1 MNFNIEFVQ
10 IECANCNQSFAIT
23 HSLWKKR
30 RRDHGDFY
38 CPDGHTNYYPQKS
51 DLDRVKEDLERSRQT
66 TKFYQ
71 DLAAERRRSMSYL
84 KGQITKTK
92 NKLVKGNCP
101 ECDEHFEDL
110 AKHIQCKHPEFM
122 PEPDVSTKTLPTK
135 QTRKKEKV

>member
-1 MNFNIEFVQ
+1 MTFEIEFIQ
-10 IECANCNQSFAIT
+10 IECADCNQSFAIT
-23 HSLWKKR
+23 KTLWKR
-30 RRDHGDFY
+30 RKEDHKTFY
-38 CPDGHTNYYPQKS
+38 CPDGHSNYYPQKTE
-51 DLDRVKEDLERSRQT
+51 LEKTKEELYRAQRSRDW
-66 TKFYQ
+66 YES
-71 DLAAERRRSMSYL
+71 LAAERRRSMSSL

-135 QTRKKEKV
+135 RAKKEKV